1 VATELRNRWEW
12 PDRLLLAGTAPAAHR
27 GATETHEVLV
37 AVSLS
42 DGAARAW
49 NLTRERDALAP

>member
-1 VATELRNRWEW
+1 V
-12 PDRLLLAGTAPAAHR
+12 LAGTAPAAHR
-27 GATETHEVLV
+27 GATETHEVLL

-42 DGAARAW
+42 DGAVRAW